1 MVSASR
7 LATLT
12 GPGGVGKTRL
22 ALKVAADVRR
32 RSATGCGWWSW
43 NSCET
48 RRCWCR
54 PWLNRGV
61 AAAVGSPPMAALAE
75 FLAQRQVL
83 LVLDNCEHL
92 VDAVAVL
99 ADALLRSCPQLRIMA
114 TSGAAG
120 HWWAAGLQRMAVP
133 ARPAIAAARPP
144 CPRSELVALPTST
157 SVTVITLG
165 VALTGLGNGML
176 PLTALTWA
184 VNRITIAQRG
194 PWHRPGDRHA
204 VHRTFHFHA
213 AHRRAR
219 IRVRRP
225 AARSAPPWQRSSSW
239 RCAATTSR
247 SRSPTADHRFRPEP
261 MVRTRQT
268 RVRYLDT

>member
-1 MVSASR
+1 
-7 LATLT
+7 
-12 GPGGVGKTRL
+12 
-22 ALKVAADVRR
+22 
-32 RSATGCGWWSW
+32 
-43 NSCET
+43 
-48 RRCWCR
+48 
-54 PWLNRGV
+54 
-61 AAAVGSPPMAALAE
+61 
-75 FLAQRQVL
+75 
-83 LVLDNCEHL
+83 VLDNCEHL

-247 SRSPTADHRFRPEP
+247 SRSPTADRRFRPELT
-261 MVRTRQT
+261 VRTRQT
-268 RVRYLDT
+268 YPANASSVSGYVVLPCRQQAGPTKLELHAVTTGRTRSDCHVPASASVPASGTLSWRMGEDRRLPPGAGVVSALQWDRAVR